1 VTRAPSAT
9 PSCTAAS
16 PTPPL
21 DSPGG
26 VYDVVDDHAVTK
38 REYAQACS
46 GRLGLLLGDRLTS
59 ITRTLRVRNALL
71 RDVTGWMPRYPS
83 VQEGYRV
90 MAASPPL

>member
-1 VTRAPSAT
+1 SDAVGVAQWV
-9 PSCTAAS
+9 
-16 PTPPL
+16 TPP
-21 DSPGG
+21 
-26 VYDVVDDHAVTK
+26 
-38 REYAQACS
+38 

-59 ITRTLRVRNALL
+59 ITRSLRVRNALF